1 MERPDL
7 YVIHENLVKLK
18 EEGKKIIGVLP
29 HSIVPDEL
37 IHAAGCIPLHFCLG
51 GTEDQMNTGH
61 AYVSQ
66 TTCGFQRVNLGIFD
80 EGESISSQI
89 YNLID
94 LLISGTFCNGVQN
107 TAMYLENYFE
117 KESFPFIIP
126 HTNKTDSLRFYLTQ
140 LVLLKEK
147 LEKITNN
154 KITTDKIQNSIVTY
168 NKLRKIY
175 QEIDKFRFSNNPI
188 ISLSS
193 IQNLIYHLKLNGPNL
208 NMDKANEFHKM
219 LLNNN
224 LPEKKGIRV
233 FLTGSGI
240 TLEDKFIS
248 IIEDCNCMIS
258 GDDLCSGFEFFSSLV
273 KENENDPFVA
283 LADRYLNSSLTGRMI
298 PDTYRI
304 NMLLKEYNKR
314 DTKGIINSYLK
325 FCDSYSNS
333 ADFFKIKMNRKNI
346 QVLNLERDYSE
357 NSIGQLKTR
366 IEAFLEILGG

>member
-1 MERPDL
+1 MEKPDL
-7 YVIHENLVKLK
+7 YEIHENLVKFK
-18 EEGKKIIGVLP
+18 EEGKKIVGVIP

-37 IHAAGCIPLHFCLG
+37 IHAANCVPLHFCLG
-51 GTEDQMNTGH
+51 GTEEQMNTGH

-94 LLISGTFCNGVQN
+94 LIISGTFCNGVQN
-107 TAMYLENYFE
+107 TAMYLNNYFN
-117 KESFPFIIP
+117 KENFPFIIP
-126 HTNKTDSLRFYLTQ
+126 HTAKPDSLQFYKTQ
-140 LVLLKEK
+140 MILLKEK
-147 LEKITNN
+147 LEKLTGNKVTNEKLN
-154 KITTDKIQNSIVTY
+154 ISIKTY
-168 NKLRKIY
+168 NTLRKVY
-175 QEIDKFRFSNNPI
+175 QEIDKFRYNEKPV
-188 ISLSS
+188 ISLSD

-208 NMDKANEFHKM
+208 NLAKAKKFHDI

-224 LPEKKGIRV
+224 LPDKKGIRI

-240 TLEDKFIS
+240 TLEDQFIS
-248 IIEDCNCMIS
+248 IIEDCNCIIS
-258 GDDLCSGFEFFSSLV
+258 GDDLCSGYEFFSSLV
-273 KENENDPFVA
+273 REVENDPLDA
-283 LADRYLNSSLTGRMI
+283 LADRYLIKSLTGRMI

-304 NMLLKEYNKR
+304 KMLVIEYNR
-314 DTKGIINSYLK
+314 RNSKGIINSYLK

-333 ADFFKIKMNRKNI
+333 ADFFKIKMNRKDI

-366 IEAFLEILGG
+366 IEAFLEILED